1 MIATPTRVLRFGTPE
16 FYTLVVV
23 LYQGLLLH
31 GYDIDEFFFKI
42 CTTSGQISE
51 LNCDHI
57 NRDFSDFL
65 FSVDRLA
72 FPLLFKKGI
81 LNKSFIV
88 LVQDQIFKGCLKK
101 VKIFRV
107 FPWIWL
113 KNANF
118 QKLVSEKVIDIFE
131 LLKFLLVDIKHIYQK
146 NQETAQYY

>member
-1 MIATPTRVLRFGTPE
+1 MTKCMLTNYFGSSSNISWSN
-16 FYTLVVV
+16 
-23 LYQGLLLH
+23 QRLLLS
-31 GYDIDEFFFKI
+31 GYDIDDFFFKI

-88 LVQDQIFKGCLKK
+88 LVQDQIF
-101 VKIFRV
+101 
-107 FPWIWL
+107 
-113 KNANF
+113 
-118 QKLVSEKVIDIFE
+118 
-131 LLKFLLVDIKHIYQK
+131 
-146 NQETAQYY
+146 